1 MAATTS
7 TKAPDPAAPTAE
19 ELTRAGLSAP
29 GVPETEDI
37 VQMASLNKD
46 GEPDQSAGFKFLD
59 PVAGEELLAL
69 QKESQST
76 GKDMVRE
83 KGRDAVRA
91 AGDRA
96 KAAKK

>member
-1 MAATTS
+1 MA
-7 TKAPDPAAPTAE
+7 TKASDPAVPAAGEPTAE
-19 ELTRAGLSAP
+19 DLTRAGLSAP
-29 GVPETEDI
+29 GVPETEDV

-59 PVAGEELLAL
+59 PAAGEELLAL

-91 AGDRA
+91 ARD
-96 KAAKK
+96 KAKK